1 MRLSDRKSKFFISFK
16 TSIHKVSFNTLISV
30 TGAVFLSA
38 NLIFY
43 SSSLCASLYRIDY
56 SLAPHGFFY
65 RMVSMSLPPLLWIY
79 ATTTNAFMYNN
90 IRIGTY
96 ISAGIYECFFLC
108 GIVYQL
114 LSRLF
119 LPTVMSIRTDDI
131 FTKDMVLIL
140 ARIATQLPLIFFAY
154 LIIKSF
160 LCPIFDERSREK
172 LLKFRIHIS
181 GKMFGKQHIEYTL
194 SIANDIETGRPVI
207 ISERDR
213 YLHTLVD
220 GTSGTGKTSSTI
232 LPAIYGDLMNR
243 KKALQLRKDIMQRV
257 RNKDADCESVR
268 SQLDQRYPVCGITVL
283 APDDSLTDDVC
294 RLCEGH
300 GIPYNRIDATKMPDG
315 ERKAHWT
322 GMNPFFIPA
331 SLKGEALHEAIV
343 KKAVIFSDIML
354 VISDLKGKS
363 DSYFSGLNRQMLTN
377 IAILIMLTVP
387 HLFNRQATPEDLQ
400 LLINDFDLL
409 PEYVSKL
416 EEINRT
422 QRRYTFILQY
432 INNELLGKGRAKMED
447 QSRGTRNIIN
457 EFLMMPGSRDVYCSQ
472 DSIDFDK
479 ILSEG
484 EVTVCNYDLASGD
497 TNAIA
502 FGLFFLLSF
511 NNAVLSRPGTE
522 QTRSPHFFYVD
533 ELPVLI
539 HSSLEKNF
547 SLFRKFRVAMFCAIQ
562 TLDQFEKN
570 ELTKYL
576 KGVILGCANIFV
588 FGRSSLSDM
597 EVFSALAGVADK
609 PDEQKTVSE
618 TALSDDSPSLSYS
631 SREMWT
637 QKNTLEGIDI
647 RMNDFQVVTLFT
659 IRDGAP
665 CPPIKV
671 KVHFLKKSDWGYESV
686 NTADTL
692 IRAKDDADN
701 MKVAL
706 LSQYKKS
713 GFKGDRP
720 PASKSIENKTA
731 PHREVHSIDE
741 NESVS
746 DLFN

>member
-16 TSIHKVSFNTLISV
+16 TSIHKVSLNTLISV
-30 TGAVFLSA
+30 TGAVFLAA

-43 SSSLCASLYRIDY
+43 SSFLCASLYRIDY

-65 RMVSMSLPPLLWIY
+65 RLVSMSLPPLLWIY
-79 ATTTNAFMYNN
+79 ATTTNAFTYNN
-90 IRIGTY
+90 IRIVTY

-160 LCPIFDERSREK
+160 LHPIFDERSRER

-194 SIANDIETGRPVI
+194 SIAHDIETGRQVT

-232 LPAIYGDLMNR
+232 LPAIYGDLMTR
-243 KKALQLRKDIMQRV
+243 KRAIQLRKDIMQKEMREY
-257 RNKDADCESVR
+257 REYKSGR

-300 GIPYNRIDATKMPDG
+300 GIPYNRIDATKTPNG

-322 GMNPFFIPA
+322 GMNPFYIPS
-331 SLKGEALHEAIV
+331 SLRGEALHEAIV

-432 INNELLGKGRAKMED
+432 ITNELLGKGRAKMED

-484 EVTVCNYDLASGD
+484 EITVCNYDLASGD

-522 QTRSPHFFYVD
+522 RTRSPHFFYVD

-597 EVFSALAGVADK
+597 EVFSAMAGVTDK
-609 PDEQKTVSE
+609 PEEQKTVAE

-665 CPPIKV
+665 CPPLKV
-671 KVHFLKKSDWGYESV
+671 KVHFLKKSDWGYESES
-686 NTADTL
+686 TTEALIDT
-692 IRAKDDADN
+692 KN
-701 MKVAL
+701 NEHNKVAL

-713 GFKGDRP
+713 E
-720 PASKSIENKTA
+720 SKDDFQRTADSFENKSA
-731 PHREVHSIDE
+731 PHREVHSV
-741 NESVS
+741 NESESIS